1 MKLGNRLL
9 VATVFVLPMI
19 AAPAGRAQ
27 TNTQVQKKAA
37 TPEADAKKKNTDAYI
52 ALLRR
57 DVRQEKAE
65 AMGSM
70 MVLSAQDSA
79 KFWPIYSEYD
89 VALNKLNDQRIATI
103 KEYAENYNQMTDEK
117 ADELV
122 RKSMEFRKQ
131 RAELLAGT
139 YEKVKQAL
147 GAITA
152 ARFVVVEDQLLL
164 LIDLQIVS
172 SLPIVGQ
179 GS

>member
-1 MKLGNRLL
+1 MNLGNRWL
-9 VATVFVLPMI
+9 VATLFVLPLI

-27 TNTQVQKKAA
+27 TNTQVQTKVAS
-37 TPEADAKKKNTDAYI
+37 PEADVKKTNTDAYI

-70 MVLSAQDSA
+70 MVLNAQDSA

-89 VALNKLNDQRIATI
+89 VALNKLNDQRVATI

-139 YEKVKQAL
+139 YEKVKQSL

>member
-1 MKLGNRLL
+1 MWRS
-9 VATVFVLPMI
+9 TC
-19 AAPAGRAQ
+19 
-27 TNTQVQKKAA
+27 
-37 TPEADAKKKNTDAYI
+37 
-52 ALLRR
+52 
-57 DVRQEKAE
+57 
-65 AMGSM
+65 
-70 MVLSAQDSA
+70 
-79 KFWPIYSEYD
+79 
-89 VALNKLNDQRIATI
+89 LNDDQRVATI
-103 KEYAENYNQMTDEK
+103 KEYAESYNQMTDEK

-131 RAELLAGT
+131 RAKLLAET

>member
-1 MKLGNRLL
+1 MRCLKRVLSAAVIILALL
-9 VATVFVLPMI
+9 
-19 AAPAGRAQ
+19 AAPAGKAQ
-27 TNTQVQKKAA
+27 TKAQESGKTSTA
-37 TPEADAKKKNTDAYI
+37 AVGDTRTTNTDAYI

-147 GAITA
+147 GATTA
-152 ARFVVVEDQLLL
+152 ARFVVVEDQ
-164 LIDLQIVS
+164 
-172 SLPIVGQ
+172 
-179 GS
+179 

>member
-1 MKLGNRLL
+1 MLFRSLL
-9 VATVFVLPMI
+9 ATP
-19 AAPAGRAQ
+19 PSY
-27 TNTQVQKKAA
+27 TQVQKKAA
-37 TPEADAKKKNTDAYI
+37 SPEADATKKNTDAYI

-57 DVRQEKAE
+57 DVQQEKAE

-89 VALNKLNDQRIATI
+89 VALNKLNDQRVATI

-122 RKSMEFRKQ
+122 RKSVEFRKQ

-164 LIDLQIVS
+164 LIDLQIDS